1 MHAGGSFRRGVA
13 CRRAAVVRTVGA
25 DSSSHAGG
33 RREIGRLAPFIP
45 PSALSLVPR
54 QPCAKLRDL
63 CMPPCRQRAFR
74 RSPNLLSGAMTR
86 LVIVVEKASDWGS
99 YYPSVDVMSAMDYL
113 REPVGSDDERT
124 HVINLCR
131 SYKYLGTGYYVSLL
145 AEARGHKVMPS
156 VRTVND
162 LRRRSLYG
170 VDIEDLN
177 TKLTHF
183 LPAGG
188 RDTTDFGILVYFGE
202 TAYPALQDLARQ
214 VFESFPCPLLR
225 IEFERDRVW
234 QVSAIKPVG
243 LQTLDDAQEDAFA
256 EELDRFSKKLWR
268 KPRARKLYRYD
279 VAMLVDPAEQMP
291 PSNKKA
297 LKAFVA
303 AGKELGI
310 EVDPIGKNDYQRLA
324 EYDGLFIRETT
335 ASDNHTYRFSH
346 RAEKEGMVV
355 IDDPTSILRCTNK
368 IFLNDLMVSRK
379 LAVPRTEIL
388 YRDDSKGMKE
398 VIAKLGF
405 PLVLKIPDGS
415 FSRGVVKVE
424 NEEALAQAASGLFQ
438 HSALL
443 LAQEYVYTEFDW
455 RIGVLNHEPLY
466 ACKYYMSRGHW
477 QIYNHGAKGTAKSG
491 GFETIAVSD
500 APAEV
505 IKLALKAT
513 QPIGDGLYGVD
524 LKRVGNKPVVIE
536 VNDNPS
542 IDAGVEDAHLGDELY
557 LRIMQEF
564 LRRMERKR
572 QGVAG

>member
-1 MHAGGSFRRGVA
+1 
-13 CRRAAVVRTVGA
+13 
-25 DSSSHAGG
+25 
-33 RREIGRLAPFIP
+33 
-45 PSALSLVPR
+45 
-54 QPCAKLRDL
+54 
-63 CMPPCRQRAFR
+63 
-74 RSPNLLSGAMTR
+74 MTR
-86 LVIVVEKASDWGS
+86 LVIVVEKASDWAS

-113 REPVGSDDERT
+113 RKPIGSEDERT

-170 VDIEDLN
+170 VDIDDLN
-177 TKLTHF
+177 QKLTHF

-188 RDTTDFGILVYFGE
+188 RDTTDLGILVYFGE

-214 VFESFPCPLLR
+214 VFETFPCPLMR
-225 IEFERDRVW
+225 IEFQRDRVW
-234 QVSAIKPVG
+234 QVSSIKPVG
-243 LQTLDDAQEDAFA
+243 LHTLVDEQEDAFA
-256 EELDRFSKKLWR
+256 EELDRFSRKLWR
-268 KPRARKLYRYD
+268 KPRARKFYRYD
-279 VAMLVDPAEQMP
+279 VAMLVDAQEAMP
-291 PSNKKA
+291 PSNRKA
-297 LKAFVA
+297 LKSFVA
-303 AGKELGI
+303 AGKQLGI
-310 EVDPIGKNDYQRLA
+310 EVDMIGKNDYQRLA

-355 IDDPTSILRCTNK
+355 MDDPTSILRCTNK

-388 YRDDSKGMKE
+388 YRDDAKGTKE
-398 VIAKLGF
+398 VVAKLGF

-415 FSRGVVKVE
+415 FSRGIVKVQS
-424 NEEALAQAASGLFQ
+424 EAALEKAAGELFQ

-443 LAQEYVYTEFDW
+443 LAQEYLYTEFDW
-455 RIGVLNHEPLY
+455 RIGVLNNEPLF

-477 QIYNHGAKGTAKSG
+477 QIYNHGAKGRAKTG
-491 GFETIAVSD
+491 DNETIAVGD
-500 APAEV
+500 APADV
-505 IKLALKAT
+505 VKLALKAT

-524 LKRVGNKPVVIE
+524 LKQIGNRPVVIE

-542 IDAGVEDAHLGDELY
+542 IDAGVEDAYLGEALY
-557 LRIMQEF
+557 LSIMQEF

-572 QGVAG
+572 QGTGD

>member
-1 MHAGGSFRRGVA
+1 
-13 CRRAAVVRTVGA
+13 
-25 DSSSHAGG
+25 
-33 RREIGRLAPFIP
+33 
-45 PSALSLVPR
+45 
-54 QPCAKLRDL
+54 
-63 CMPPCRQRAFR
+63 
-74 RSPNLLSGAMTR
+74 MTR

-99 YYPSVDVMSAMDYL
+99 YYPSVDVMTALDYL
-113 REPVGSDDERT
+113 RAPVGHDDERT
-124 HVINLCR
+124 HVLNLCR
-131 SYKYLGTGYYVSLL
+131 SYKYLGAGYYVSLL

-170 VDIEDLN
+170 VDIDDLN
-177 TKLTHF
+177 QKLTHF

-234 QVSAIKPVG
+234 QVASIKPVG
-243 LQTLDDAQEDAFA
+243 LHTLDDAQEDAFA
-256 EELDRFSKKLWR
+256 SALDRFSRKLWR

-279 VAMLVDPAEQMP
+279 VAMLVDPAELLP
-291 PSNKKA
+291 PSDKKA
-297 LKAFVA
+297 LKSFVS
-303 AGKELGI
+303 AGKQLGI

-355 IDDPTSILRCTNK
+355 IDDPSSILRCTNK
-368 IFLNDLMVSRK
+368 IFLNDLMVSHK
-379 LAVPRTEIL
+379 LAVPHTEIL
-388 YRDDSKGMKE
+388 YRDDARGMRE
-398 VIAKLGF
+398 VVERLGF

-424 NEEALAQAASGLFQ
+424 SAAALEQAASGLFQ

-443 LAQEYVYTEFDW
+443 LAQEYIYTDFDW
-455 RIGVLNHEPLY
+455 RIGVLNRQPLY
-466 ACKYYMSRGHW
+466 ACKYFMSRGHW
-477 QIYNHGAKGTAKSG
+477 QIYNHGAKGADKVG
-491 GFETIAVSD
+491 GFETVAVSA
-500 APAEV
+500 APPDV

-513 QPIGDGLYGVD
+513 ALIGNGLYGVD
-524 LKRVGNKPVVIE
+524 LKLAGKRPVVIE

-542 IDAGVEDAHLGDELY
+542 IDSGVEDGHLGEQLY
-557 LRIMQEF
+557 LQVMQEF

-572 QGVAG
+572 QGLGG